1 VDGRARVTTDEER
14 VLRGPRRLERYQ
26 FMEIGRLI
34 GIKEFEGER
43 ENSVLNTFIDFKP
56 VKRFEDR
63 SSMSES
69 EGSDNSTCERVLDQ
83 LESM

>member
-1 VDGRARVTTDEER
+1 
-14 VLRGPRRLERYQ
+14 LYINYCYQ
-26 FMEIGRLI
+26 EIGRLI

-43 ENSVLNTFIDFKP
+43 ENFVLNTFIDFKP

-63 SSMSES
+63 SRMSES
-69 EGSDNSTCERVLDQ
+69 GVPDNSTCERVLDQ

>member
-1 VDGRARVTTDEER
+1 
-14 VLRGPRRLERYQ
+14 
-26 FMEIGRLI
+26 MEIRRLI

-43 ENSVLNTFIDFKP
+43 ENIVLNMFTDFKP

-69 EGSDNSTCERVLDQ
+69 GGPDNSSSERVLDQ